1 MATRKQ
7 KNRKSTRSGERA
19 GNTRPPM
26 ERMLL
31 IHQAIQ
37 GHTLPNATTLGQ
49 MTGVSPKTIRRDL
62 DFMRDRMELP
72 IGYNAIAHGYFYT
85 EDVGSFPTMQI
96 TEGELFALLVAEKA
110 LQQYRGTTFEK
121 PLVSAFKKMADS
133 LPDTVSVN
141 LQEWD
146 QSISFRTSAVPLLDL
161 ETFDALAKATSRK
174 QQLEIHYRKPGS
186 SASEPRVVDPYQLAN
201 VNGEWFLF
209 AYDHLRK
216 DLRTFVPTRIQRLR
230 PTGKS
235 FERPKRFS
243 IDTRLRDSFGV
254 ISGGRTQEIVIRF
267 SPFAAEFIREKKWHP
282 SQKLKELPGG
292 EIELRLKLSSLI
304 EVQRW
309 VLGWGGNATVIQPPE
324 LTQRIKEEAR
334 KILNNHK

>member
-1 MATRKQ
+1 
-7 KNRKSTRSGERA
+7 
-19 GNTRPPM
+19 M
-26 ERMLL
+26 ERMLI

-37 GHTLPNATTLGQ
+37 GGTFPNATTLGEA
-49 MTGVSPKTIRRDL
+49 TNVSPKTIRRDL
-62 DFMRDRMELP
+62 DFMRDRLELP
-72 IGYNAIAHGYFYT
+72 IGYDAVVHGFFYT

-141 LQEWD
+141 LEDWD

-161 ETFDALAKATSRK
+161 ETFDALAKATSQK

-186 SASEPRVVDPYQLAN
+186 SGGEARVVDPYQLAN

-216 DLRTFVPTRIQRLR
+216 DLRTFVPARIQRFR

-254 ISGGRTQEIVIRF
+254 ISGKQTQDIVIRF
-267 SPFAAEFIREKKWHP
+267 SSFAAEFIREKKWHP
-282 SQKLKELPGG
+282 SQKLKELDDGG
-292 EIELRLKLSSLI
+292 IELQLKLSSLI

-309 VLGWGGNATVIQPPE
+309 ILGWGGNATVVNPPE
-324 LTQRIKEEAR
+324 LVQRIRDEAR
-334 KILNNHK
+334 KILKNHR